1 MILVVDV
8 MSDTAAFS
16 WKRIFIPAF
25 GPSILFG
32 IGLGAIMPV
41 VALSAIDLGASPAL
55 SGLIVALMGL
65 GSLFSNIP
73 AAVITS
79 RYGERRSLIGASFV
93 SLMALALCLLASHV
107 LVFAAAMLLLGVAMS
122 VFYLARQTYLIEAV
136 PQHMRARALATLGGS
151 QRMGSFVGPF
161 LSAGFIHFLGIQG
174 AYWLATLVLVGVACL
189 CYSIPE
195 LPSRSASALKTA
207 VRPSMLGIL
216 VQYRKVFLT
225 LGLGVLLVAAL
236 RSTRQIAI
244 PLWADQI
251 GLDPAATAIIFGMA
265 SAVDMAVFY
274 PAGKIMDRFG
284 RVWIALPCTI
294 LLGAAFMLIPTTS
307 SGLTLLAASL
317 LMGFGNGIGSGLV
330 MTLGADASPD
340 HGRTEFI
347 GIWRLLADIGNSAG
361 PFFLSG
367 VTAVATLGL
376 GIGLTGMFGFV
387 AAALFWA
394 YLPHRGGGTKAP
406 PA

>member
-1 MILVVDV
+1 
-8 MSDTAAFS
+8 
-16 WKRIFIPAF
+16 
-25 GPSILFG
+25 
-32 IGLGAIMPV
+32 
-41 VALSAIDLGASPAL
+41 
-55 SGLIVALMGL
+55 
-65 GSLFSNIP
+65 
-73 AAVITS
+73 
-79 RYGERRSLIGASFV
+79 
-93 SLMALALCLLASHV
+93 MA
-107 LVFAAAMLLLGVAMS
+107 
-122 VFYLARQTYLIEAV
+122 
-136 PQHMRARALATLGGS
+136 
-151 QRMGSFVGPF
+151 
-161 LSAGFIHFLGIQG
+161 
-174 AYWLATLVLVGVACL
+174 
-189 CYSIPE
+189 
-195 LPSRSASALKTA
+195 
-207 VRPSMLGIL
+207 
-216 VQYRKVFLT
+216 
-225 LGLGVLLVAAL
+225 
-236 RSTRQIAI
+236 
-244 PLWADQI
+244 
-251 GLDPAATAIIFGMA
+251 
-265 SAVDMAVFY
+265 
-274 PAGKIMDRFG
+274 RFG

-294 LLGAAFMLIPTTS
+294 LLGAAFMLIPTTG